1 MTLLAETLSV
11 LEFSFLR
18 TLLKFIV
25 IKTAPKVLKEI
36 VNQILSSEH
45 VKVPVPSAL
54 IIALKIGTI
63 KIPSKTWNIFSDFLI
78 NHFLSSD
85 NHA

>member
-25 IKTAPKVLKEI
+25 IKAAPKVLKEV
-36 VNQILSSEH
+36 VNQILASEH
-45 VKVPVPSAL
+45 LKVPVPTRL
-54 IIALKIGTI
+54 IIALVVVSI
-63 KIPSKTWNIFSDFLI
+63 KIPCKARNIFNDLLI
-78 NHFLSSD
+78 NHFLSSYD
-85 NHA
+85 HA